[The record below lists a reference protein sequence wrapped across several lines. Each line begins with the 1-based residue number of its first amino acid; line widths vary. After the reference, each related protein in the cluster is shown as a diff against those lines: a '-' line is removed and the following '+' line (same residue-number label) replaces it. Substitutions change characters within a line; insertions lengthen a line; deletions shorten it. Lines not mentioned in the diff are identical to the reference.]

1 MSGHCNAP
9 TERGDYT
16 PKSGEN
22 IYKMSAKELAWT
34 CTDYSN
40 IQQRYDESVHM
51 FLLTT
56 RSRRDD
62 AIKGSCVATVRLLPD
77 RRASPH
83 QAPQQSGAAT
93 PNLAE
98 DIYRDELV

>member
-1 MSGHCNAP
+1 
-9 TERGDYT
+9 
-16 PKSGEN
+16 
-22 IYKMSAKELAWT
+22 MSAKELAWT

-62 AIKGSCVATVRLLPD
+62 AIKGSCVATALC
-77 RRASPH
+77 RRPLH
-83 QAPQQSGAAT
+83 CQRPGPPPLRFGAASRARGDYT
-93 PNLAE
+93 EIAGQKGS
-98 DIYRDELV
+98 DD